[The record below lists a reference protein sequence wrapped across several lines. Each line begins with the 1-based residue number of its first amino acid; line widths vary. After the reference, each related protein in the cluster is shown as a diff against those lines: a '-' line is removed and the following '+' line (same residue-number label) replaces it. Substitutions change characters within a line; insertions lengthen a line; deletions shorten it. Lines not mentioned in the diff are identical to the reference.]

1 MNQLEKDIYKLLKK
15 TPIDIV
21 EDVDEDTQTLG
32 RSERWRLVSE
42 RDDGTTQI
50 GLLNMWLAA
59 KMISEAHNLEFSDER
74 VVDKIVSLCDNLV
87 EYGLLKE
94 DPDYKR
100 QKFTLITNEELNARR
115 EERGPYS
122 RPEHD

>member
-1 MNQLEKDIYKLLKK
+1 MNQLEKDVYLLFKK
-15 TPIDIV
+15 TPIDVMDEEEESISGTSRWELAV
-21 EDVDEDTQTLG
+21 SREDGSTH
-32 RSERWRLVSE
+32 
-42 RDDGTTQI
+42 I
-50 GLLNMWLAA
+50 GLFNLWLAIQKVA
-59 KMISEAHNLEFSDER
+59 ESNNVEFGDESNI
-74 VVDKIVSLCDNLV
+74 DNIVKLCDNLI
-87 EYGLLKE
+87 EYGLLRE